1 MYRIIFGAIRNILI
15 FLYNSSWVCAI
26 FIYLLYKINMASVCF
41 KRNKWPWFI
50 LKASPLLSINSLRS
64 SLFKNFFASKNY
76 WNTLTCVLER
86 LWRIDVVNPSW
97 TYFGIYNGWIHL
109 FVMQQGN
116 LFLPYNFFLISIKK
130 SSQFSLIS

>member
-50 LKASPLLSINSLRS
+50 LKASPLLIINSLRS

-76 WNTLTCVLER
+76 WNALTCVLRGIMADRCGEPNIGIFLWFIMAGIISSLYIKVTYFR
-86 LWRIDVVNPSW
+86 LIIFFYFLWRKV
-97 TYFGIYNGWIHL
+97 H
-109 FVMQQGN
+109 N
-116 LFLPYNFFLISIKK
+116 LV
-130 SSQFSLIS
+130 